1 MFKETGLEPHLY
13 LWIAGLVF
21 LVLYI
26 GYIFWFEHKESID
39 GSFWVEKFKKAGLN
53 SKEINDITHDDS
65 MWYYQRIATC
75 VGYGSPLDTFN
86 SSSSNGSPNALDS
99 LGIPSPNGSPSG
111 ECPKYESF
119 CPGGHTFGT
128 AEDQVREVI
137 AAIRKGGVH
146 EDCPLIYSGTD

>member
-1 MFKETGLEPHLY
+1 MFKETGLTPHLY

-21 LVLYI
+21 LILFI

-39 GSFWVEKFKKAGLN
+39 GSFWMEKFKKAGLT

-65 MWYYQRIATC
+65 MWYYQRVATC
-75 VGYGSPLDTFN
+75 VGYGSPIDAID
-86 SSSSNGSPNALDS
+86 SPNGSPNALDS
-99 LGIPSPNGSPSG
+99 LG
-111 ECPKYESF
+111 CPKYESF
-119 CPGGHTFGT
+119 CAGGDTFGT

-137 AAIRKGGVH
+137 AAIRKGGIH